1 MSHSSDELQLKKH
14 MAPSRRMVVFQV
26 VPDSEAGFSAR
37 AIEHPIFIQG
47 DTAAELKQN
56 ADDAV
61 QCHFGNTN
69 PQPRIMLHFDDQ
81 ESRPA

>member
-1 MSHSSDELQLKKH
+1 
-14 MAPSRRMVVFQV
+14 MVVFQV

-61 QCHFGNTN
+61 RCHFAEPGTL
-69 PQPRIMLHFDDQ
+69 PLVTLRFDYG
-81 ESRPA
+81 ESWPT